1 MSHIWQSKL
10 KLLVLIVF
18 LATYNLVFS
27 QQKTI
32 THKVADGD
40 NLNNIAKRYNIQTE
54 DIFELNP
61 DARVALKLNSILII
75 PIVDKK
81 STNPKTH
88 IAKKQETL
96 FSIAK
101 MYNLSVIDLER
112 FNPEIKSEG
121 LKIDQQVFLSEIKS
135 TKKSIEIFHKVVA
148 KETKYSI
155 AKKYEVS
162 IESLEKLNPE
172 IVNNLLVGITLKI
185 PTEKLAKSEITNVA
199 VKTDN
204 QLSNEKTAQENLIN
218 KIINRAQDQL
228 NVKYLSGGND
238 SKGFD
243 CSGLITYSF
252 EKSGIQLPRTALEQ
266 SASGKIIKI
275 EDAKIGDLIF
285 FGTNGVAQIN
295 HVGLITE
302 VNFKEIKF
310 IHSST
315 RSGVIV
321 SSTDEPYYKKD
332 FVQINRIIE

>member
-1 MSHIWQSKL
+1 MGHIWQSKL

-18 LATYNLVFS
+18 LTTFNVVFS

-40 NLNNIAKRYNIQTE
+40 NLNNIAKRYNIKTE
-54 DIFELNP
+54 DIFQLNP
-61 DARVALKLNSILII
+61 DARVALRLNSILII
-75 PIVDKK
+75 PVVDIK
-81 STNPKTH
+81 SINPKIH

-101 MYNLSVIDLER
+101 MYNLTLSDLER
-112 FNPEIKSEG
+112 LNPEIKSEG
-121 LKIDQQVFLSEIKS
+121 LKIDQQVFLSETKNIKS
-135 TKKSIEIFHKVVA
+135 SKEIFHNVVA

-172 IVNNLLVGITLKI
+172 ISNNLLVGMTLKI
-185 PTEKLAKSEITNVA
+185 PTEKII
-199 VKTDN
+199 KTVDN
-204 QLSNEKTAQENLIN
+204 NNPTKNELQLSNEKTAQENLIN
-218 KIINRAQDQL
+218 KIINRALGQL
-228 NVKYLSGGND
+228 NIKYLSGGND

-243 CSGLITYSF
+243 CSGLVTYSF
-252 EKSGIQLPRTALEQ
+252 ENSGIQLPRTALEQ
-266 SASGKIIKI
+266 AATGKIVKI
-275 EDAKIGDLIF
+275 TDAKIGDLIF

-295 HVGLITE
+295 HVGLVTE

-315 RSGVIV
+315 RSGVII

-332 FVQINRIIE
+332 FVQINRVID

>member
-1 MSHIWQSKL
+1 MGQIWQSKL

-18 LATYNLVFS
+18 LTIFNFVFS
-27 QQKTI
+27 QQKTV

-40 NLNNIAKRYNIQTE
+40 NLNNIAKRYNIKTE
-54 DIFELNP
+54 DIFQLNP
-61 DARVALKLNSILII
+61 DARVSLKLNSILII

-81 STNPKTH
+81 SINPKTH

-96 FSIAK
+96 FSVAK
-101 MYNLSVIDLER
+101 LYKVKVSDLER
-112 FNPEIKSEG
+112 FNPEIKSDG

-135 TKKSIEIFHKVVA
+135 DKISKEILHKVLA
-148 KETKYSI
+148 KETKYAI

-172 IVNNLLVGITLKI
+172 ITNNLLVGMILKI
-185 PTEKLAKSEITNVA
+185 PSVKIIKTIDNNIVAKNES
-199 VKTDN
+199 

-218 KIINRAQDQL
+218 KIINRAQGQL
-228 NVKYLSGGND
+228 NVKYLSGGSD

-266 SASGKIIKI
+266 SAFGKIIKI

-302 VNFKEIKF
+302 GNFKEIKF

-315 RSGVIV
+315 RSGVII

-332 FVQINRIIE
+332 FVQINRVID